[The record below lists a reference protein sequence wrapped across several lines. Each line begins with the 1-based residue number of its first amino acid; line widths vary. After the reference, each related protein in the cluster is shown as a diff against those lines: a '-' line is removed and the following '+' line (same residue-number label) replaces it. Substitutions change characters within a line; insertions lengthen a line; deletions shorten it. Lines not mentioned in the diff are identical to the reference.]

1 MGEAPRRVRSLARAL
16 RRRGLLQGD
25 DPVTLTPEGRRRALA
40 LIRSHRLWER
50 FLTDQAGLPWD
61 AVHGEAHRLEHLTP
75 PELADALAAELG
87 HPAHDP
93 HGAPIPT
100 REGHW
105 PPAPGVRLDTL
116 AAGSA
121 GTVTR
126 VDDEDAAG
134 LRAMEAMG
142 IRPGARLT
150 VVRNLPGQSLI
161 VRVEDREQTL
171 SRKMAEQIAVAVDAA
186 ADAPAAP
193 PAGGAPAAS
202 GTGEPPEPAPGAGVE
217 PGAGGTGPAAGDNA
231 PGGPGASGSRV
242 AVSGGR
248 LDGPP
253 GGPPGPAV
261 GGGGAPG
268 SPGLSRWKIAAGLV
282 AAALAGAIVGLVAG
296 VALGARGGVEGGT
309 APGLRVVTTLNIIGD
324 LAARVAG
331 DRAEVRSLLAP
342 GTDPHTYEPVPG
354 DSAAIARA
362 DLVLMNGLGL
372 EGWMEKLV
380 TASGTRAPVVEL
392 AGPEMDLLPWAEDP
406 SRWDPHLWMDPRNA
420 IRYVE
425 KIRDALAAVDPEGR
439 EVYAANAAA
448 LIREIEELDRWA
460 EAELSRI
467 PPERRK
473 LVTTHDAYRYFG
485 RRYGLEVLDTV
496 WGVST
501 EDEPSAQA
509 IARLVE
515 VLREHRVPPF
525 LETTVS
531 PRILEQVAAQAGVA
545 IGGHLYGDSLG
556 PPGSGADSYVGMM
569 RHNVRTIAQALAA
582 APGR

>member
-1 MGEAPRRVRSLARAL
+1 MRAL

-25 DPVTLTPEGRRRALA
+25 DPVSLTPEGRRRALA

-61 AVHGEAHRLEHLTP
+61 AVHWEAHRLEHLTP

-100 REGHW
+100 REGYW
-105 PPAPGVRLDTL
+105 PPVHGVRLDTL

-150 VVRNLPGQSLI
+150 VVRNVPDQPLT
-161 VRVEDREQTL
+161 VRVEGREQTL
-171 SRKMAEQIAVAVDAA
+171 SREMAGQITVAVDAA
-186 ADAPAAP
+186 
-193 PAGGAPAAS
+193 
-202 GTGEPPEPAPGAGVE
+202 EPPGPAPGAGAE
-217 PGAGGTGPAAGDNA
+217 PGTGASGAAAPAPGTDDGPTGLGAASAGATGPVGE
-231 PGGPGASGSRV
+231 PGGPLGLAAGGGV
-242 AVSGGR
+242 GSGG
-248 LDGPP
+248 
-253 GGPPGPAV
+253 PGP
-261 GGGGAPG
+261 
-268 SPGLSRWKIAAGLV
+268 SRWKIVAGLA
-282 AAALAGAIVGLVAG
+282 AAALAGAVVGLVAAG
-296 VALGARGGVEGGT
+296 ALMARDGGKAGT
-309 APGLRVVTTLNIIGD
+309 QPRLRVVTTLNIIGD
-324 LAARVAG
+324 LAGRVAG

-380 TASGTRAPVVEL
+380 TSSGTRAPVVEL

-496 WGVST
+496 WGIST

-525 LETTVS
+525 IETTVS
-531 PRILEQVAAQAGVA
+531 PKIMEQVAAQAGVA
-545 IGGHLYGDSLG
+545 IGGRLYGDSLG
-556 PPGSGADSYVGMM
+556 PPGSGADTYVGMM
-569 RHNVRTIAQALAA
+569 RHNVRTIVQAMEATL
-582 APGR
+582 GR